1 MLTTYFTRST
11 TRAQYYAGPAGPYL
25 DAFTQWLA
33 QHGYRQESIRRC
45 VQGAAQFVT
54 WTQTTGCPLS
64 SVSPTTLTLFRQH
77 LSQCRQLLRP
87 IGQHSVRWLGAQRFF
102 TFLQTQQLIPPPP
115 PVPAPALPTLLSA
128 FEHWMGVHRGV
139 LPQTLQNYRS
149 HLLALLT
156 ELGDCPAQWDAA
168 RLRTFLLASGA
179 PRSVAW
185 VKTRANALRMFLRY
199 LSAHGLCQPDLEAAL
214 PPIAHWRL
222 STLPRYLPP
231 EDVDRVLAACEGSTA
246 RALREKAILLLLAR
260 LGLRAGEV
268 AALRLPDFDW
278 EEGTFRV
285 IGKTRREA
293 KLPLPQEV
301 GEALLRYLDTARP
314 TVTSDHVFVTLIAPW
329 TPITR
334 YVVKAV
340 AAQAI
345 RRAGVAT
352 PSFGAHVL
360 RHSAATGLLRQGAS
374 LQVIGEVLRHR
385 SVDTTAHY
393 AKVDVGLLQ
402 EVVRPWPGGTSC

>member
-1 MLTTYFTRST
+1 MLTTYFTRPT
-11 TRAQYYAGPAGPYL
+11 TRAQYYASPAGPYL
-25 DAFTQWLA
+25 DAFTEWLA
-33 QHGYRQESIRRC
+33 QRGYRQESIRRC

-54 WTQTTGCPLS
+54 WIQTAEGSLAS
-64 SVSPTTLTLFRQH
+64 ASPATLALFRHH
-77 LSQCRQLLRP
+77 LSQCQQLCRP
-87 IGQHSVRWLGAQRFF
+87 IGQHSVRWLGAVRFV
-102 TFLQTQQLIPPPP
+102 TFLQTHSLSAPPT
-115 PVPAPALPTLLSA
+115 VPSAPELPAVLSA
-128 FEHWMGVHRGV
+128 FEQWMRTQRGV
-139 LPQTLQNYRS
+139 QPQTLQNYRR

-156 ELGDCPAQWDAA
+156 ELGDEPEQFDAA
-168 RLRTFLLASGA
+168 RLRLFLLASPQ
-179 PRSVAW
+179 PRSAAW

-199 LSAHGLCQPDLEAAL
+199 LSAHGRCRPGLEAAL
-214 PPIAHWRL
+214 PRVAQWRL
-222 STLPRYLPP
+222 ATLPRYLPP
-231 EDVDRVLAACEGSTA
+231 EDVERVLRTCEGSTA
-246 RALREKAILLLLAR
+246 RRIRDKAIVLLLAR

-268 AALRLPDFDW
+268 ATLRLQDIEW
-278 EEGTFRV
+278 SEGTFRV
-285 IGKTRREA
+285 IGKSRREA

-301 GEALLRYLDTARP
+301 GDALLRYIRAVRP
-314 TVTSDHVFVTLIAPW
+314 AVPSEYLFCTLIAPW
-329 TPITR
+329 RPITR

-345 RRAGVAT
+345 RRAGVRA
-352 PSFGAHVL
+352 PSFGSHVL

>member
-1 MLTTYFTRST
+1 MLTTYFTRQT
-11 TRAQYYAGPAGPYL
+11 TQALYYASPAGPYL
-25 DAFTQWLA
+25 DAFTEWLA
-33 QHGYRQESIRRC
+33 QCGYRQESIRRC

-54 WTQTTGCPLS
+54 WLQTTEGSLAAA
-64 SVSPTTLTLFRQH
+64 SPATLALFRHH
-77 LSQCRQLLRP
+77 LSQCQQLCRP
-87 IGQHSVRWLGAQRFF
+87 IGQYSVRWLGAVRFV
-102 TFLQTQQLIPPPP
+102 TFLQTHSLS
-115 PVPAPALPTLLSA
+115 ALPTVPSAPELPAVLSA
-128 FEHWMGVHRGV
+128 FEQWMRTQRGV
-139 LPQTLQNYRS
+139 QPQTLQNYRR

-156 ELGDCPAQWDAA
+156 ELGDEPEQLDVA
-168 RLRTFLLASGA
+168 RLRTFLLASSP
-179 PRSVAW
+179 PRSPAW

-199 LSAHGLCQPDLEAAL
+199 LSTHGRCQPGLEAAL
-214 PPIAHWRL
+214 PRLAQWRL
-222 STLPRYLPP
+222 ATLPRYLPP
-231 EDVDRVLAACEGSTA
+231 EEVERVLVAGEGATA
-246 RALREKAILLLLAR
+246 RSSRDKAIVLLLAR

-268 AALRLPDFDW
+268 AALRLQDIAW
-278 EEGTFRV
+278 SEGTFRV
-285 IGKTRREA
+285 IGKSRREA
-293 KLPLPQEV
+293 QLPLPQEV
-301 GEALLRYLDTARP
+301 GEAVLHYLKTARP
-314 TVTSDHVFVTLIAPW
+314 AVPSDFVFLTAIAPW

-345 RRAGVAT
+345 RRAGVHA